1 MNKLPVLLI
10 STFFYCNVFAN
21 LPPTEK
27 NLPSPQ
33 IPISLQKSEPS
44 RALQLLIAQAA
55 ELDAVLTLDKE
66 FYESHVCDR
75 ERSEE
80 FRRPLMAEFV
90 AHVYLIPSIRTSL
103 ALIKQLAQQEK
114 TDPEMD
120 NLKLAVAAI
129 PPLELKY
136 LRPTYDWQKDSSTPV
151 HPKANATPLNSQQ
164 VLVKTATRHYQQ
176 SMHEYLSAY
185 KQQKL
190 EASSNDQQALD
201 RLKDKLDEAQRGDAP
216 KVPAFPHGFPLILSK
231 DH

>member
-21 LPPTEK
+21 LPPAEK

-44 RALQLLIAQAA
+44 RPLQLIMEQAT

-66 FYESHVCDR
+66 FYDNHIYDR

-90 AHVYLIPSIRTSL
+90 AHVYLIPSLRESI

-129 PPLELKY
+129 LPLELKY
-136 LRPTYDWQKDSSTPV
+136 LKPTYEWEKHSSTPV
-151 HPKANATPLNSQQ
+151 HPKANATPLSSQQ
-164 VLVKTATRHYQQ
+164 VLIKSATRLYQQ
-176 SMHEYLSAY
+176 TMHEYLSVY

-190 EASSNDQQALD
+190 ETRPTDQQVLD
-201 RLKDKLDEAQRGDAP
+201 RLKDQVDEEQRGDAQ
-216 KVPAFPHGFPLILSK
+216 KVQPAPLWFPLVLSK